1 MSSDPLSGRATRRAV
16 TAHYDRHENLVQ
28 RIHDALPAAG
38 GDPERPTYDALH
50 QLDQFHLGG
59 PRATRELAEHAG
71 LRDADVLDLG
81 CGIGGPARTLS
92 AEYGC
97 RVTGVDLTETFC
109 RIAHRLSAEVGLA
122 AVTRFVRASVD
133 ALPLAADTWAW
144 VWSQHAIMNVPDT
157 PRMYAEVARVLAPG
171 GRFVHHD
178 IVAGPDG
185 PPYFPVPW
193 ASEPAASFL
202 QPPGSICDQL
212 HTAGLVQCDW
222 RELTDDVI
230 AHLRASRAARDAG
243 EPDSPGPHLVLGP
256 SFHDMRAN
264 LGRSLEDQ
272 RARVV
277 QGIWQKPA

>member
-1 MSSDPLSGRATRRAV
+1 MTLDTCPTRAARRAV
-16 TAHYDRHENLVQ
+16 VAHYDRHDDLMR
-28 RIHDALPAAG
+28 RIRSALLAAG
-38 GDPERPTYDALH
+38 GDPDAPSYDVLH
-50 QLDQFHLGG
+50 RIDQFHLGG
-59 PRATRELAEHAG
+59 PRATREVAERAG
-71 LRDADVLDLG
+71 LRDADVLDVG
-81 CGIGGPARTLS
+81 CGIGGPARTLA

-97 RVTGVDLTETFC
+97 RVTGIDLTETFC
-109 RIAHRLSAEVGLA
+109 RTAHLLSAEVGLA
-122 AVTRFVRASVD
+122 DVTRFVRASAD
-133 ALPLAADTWAW
+133 ALPLPTGTRSW

-202 QPPGSICDQL
+202 QPPGSIDDQIEA
-212 HTAGLVQCDW
+212 AGLVKRDW

-230 AHLRASRAARDAG
+230 ANLRATREARAAG
-243 EPDSPGPHLVLGP
+243 EPESPGPHLVLGP

-264 LGRSLEDQ
+264 LGRSLEDG

-277 QGIWQKPA
+277 RGVWQKPA

>member
-1 MSSDPLSGRATRRAV
+1 MSSDPFPGRATRRTV
-16 TAHYDRHENLVQ
+16 TAHYDRHTNLVQ
-28 RIHDALPAAG
+28 RIRDALPAAG
-38 GDPERPTYDALH
+38 GDPANPTYDALH

-59 PRATRELAEHAG
+59 PRATRELAERAG
-71 LRDADVLDLG
+71 LDRVDVLDLG
-81 CGIGGPARTLS
+81 CGIGGPARTLA

-97 RVTGVDLTETFC
+97 RVTGVDLTEAFC
-109 RIAHRLSAEVGLA
+109 RTGRLLSTAVGLA
-122 AVTRFVRASVD
+122 AATRFVCASVD
-133 ALPLAADTWAW
+133 ALPLAAGAWPW
-144 VWSQHAIMNVPDT
+144 VWSQHAVMNVPDT

-193 ASEPAASFL
+193 ASEPAGSFL
-202 QPPGSICDQL
+202 QPPESIRDQL
-212 HTAGLVQCDW
+212 ADAGLVQGDW
-222 RELTDDVI
+222 RDLTDDVI
-230 AHLRASRAARDAG
+230 ANLRASRAARDAG
-243 EPDSPGPHLVLGP
+243 EPESPGPHLVLGP

-277 QGIWQKPA
+277 QGLWEKPA